1 MNHGRI
7 HHPNDPSGAMASDSQ
22 KRSLRS
28 RHGQLQRAE
37 RSTGQCAVNATR
49 DVLTVR
55 LSRNGVDEALLGRR
69 QNHSLG
75 KLKVHPICDKNVKAS
90 SSGTDSKSN
99 ESESDEEIEDQGNS
113 LTSRNH
119 PASSYTSGSTGKNDA
134 SEGEDDDDDDTE
146 DDTDGSDTETYSNR
160 SGPSNKRLRSSASK
174 TETQNTAKVRRMKS
188 DSPKVRAGYRTRNQ
202 GRRTIQYTE
211 QDDEEDEAGDKNALG
226 ISSRGRP
233 QRPNVR
239 LASMIRH

>member
-7 HHPNDPSGAMASDSQ
+7 HLPNDSSGATASDPE

-28 RHGQLQRAE
+28 RQGQPQVTE
-37 RSTGQCAVNATR
+37 RLTATSQCAVNATR

-55 LSRNGVDEALLGRR
+55 LSRNGVDEALLGRH
-69 QNHSLG
+69 QNHSSG
-75 KLKVHPICDKNVKAS
+75 KLKVHPSRDENAKAS
-90 SSGTDSKSN
+90 SSGTASKSDD
-99 ESESDEEIEDQGNS
+99 SESDEEVEDQGKNPI
-113 LTSRNH
+113 TRNH

-134 SEGEDDDDDDTE
+134 SEDDDDDDTE
-146 DDTDGSDTETYSNR
+146 DETDGSDTETYSNR
-160 SGPSNKRLRSSASK
+160 SGPSNKRLRSSATK
-174 TETQNTAKVRRMKS
+174 TEAQSSAKVRRRKS

-211 QDDEEDEAGDKNALG
+211 QDDEEDDAGDKNALG
-226 ISSRGRP
+226 VSSRGRP